1 VDAALVLRAG
11 VSLAVV
17 LALAWL
23 AARLARSSLRLKPQ
37 QQGALRLRATLALD
51 ARRRLHLVESDGG
64 SVLILTGGATD
75 CLLAS
80 AKPDAVP

>member
-1 VDAALVLRAG
+1 MEGGLLLRVAA
-11 VSLAVV
+11 SLAAV

-23 AARLARSSLRLKPQ
+23 AARVARNGLRLPPQ

-51 ARRRLHLVESDGG
+51 ARRRLHLVESEGAT
-64 SVLILTGGATD
+64 VLVLTGGATD

-80 AKPDAVP
+80 PKSNAPP